1 MNKTQL
7 DMMLAA
13 ADIKLMPATK
23 LIYVESTS
31 VITENKSGRLELPC
45 DTVMMAMGSTPTED
59 LANALE
65 DICPV
70 YVTGEAK
77 RGAADVI
84 AAVEN
89 AYQAVCAL

>member
-31 VITENKSGRLELPC
+31 GGSVATREILFGFRLNYGGQEQEMY
-45 DTVMMAMGSTPTED
+45 DQQMAS
-59 LANALE
+59 AQA
-65 DICPV
+65 IAV
-70 YVTGEAK
+70 
-77 RGAADVI
+77 AA
-84 AAVEN
+84 
-89 AYQAVCAL
+89 

>member
-31 VITENKSGRLELPC
+31 VIAENESGRLELPC

-65 DICPV
+65 
-70 YVTGEAK
+70 EA
-77 RGAADVI
+77 RGQGVAGVAGAVLDHH
-84 AAVEN
+84 AAV
-89 AYQAVCAL
+89 